1 MATKRYLELQSLAPE
16 AIGTELAQ
24 AQGDLNRMK
33 FDHGSKGLQ
42 DPSQIKVLRREIARL
57 KTEARSRELKAM
69 STEELAKR
77 SKIRFRRN

>member
-1 MATKRYLELQSLAPE
+1 MATKRFLELQNLATE

-24 AQGDLNRMK
+24 AQGDLVRMK

-42 DPSQIKVLRREIARL
+42 DPTQIKALKKEIARL